1 MTRTVATAWIGAH
14 RLDDRLDARAFKP
27 WVLSLIDKCTGF
39 PEGTIA
45 IGSKP
50 ECMFLARGVGSASP
64 SPGRFAVYKA
74 KEVGEFALYDPE
86 SYIDSCPDTKVL
98 HNDDVVLTSSGI
110 GTIGRAALFDGSS
123 PKGAAKAATVDNHV
137 SIIRLRGKQI
147 LPPYLCAFLNSSPG
161 KAWSEWGTTGST
173 RLLELSVDKVSRF
186 QIPLPDRRVQEYIGA
201 RVSLASRF
209 YSEAQ
214 HLRAKATDVLRK
226 EWNLDDIERA
236 VARLSRRQAHL
247 VAPDVLS
254 DRWDAGY
261 YQPWHLHVADE
272 LDQRDCWKVSDLIH
286 PPTKGIQP
294 SYEQDGT
301 IPALTVTHIDPFII
315 DRRNAV
321 QAVTTKWLE
330 SNERARIHPNEVL
343 ITVTGPPLGEAAVV
357 EDFHLP
363 SAVNSDVAHMRML
376 SSFPFPNLLAAMLN
390 SPLGQW
396 QTVRFCKGVRQ
407 KHLYP
412 EDLLGFRFPKLPAL
426 ALEALEDDFRTACV
440 LLEKARAFVDEAK
453 SDVEALVDGTLDTA
467 AILSGR
473 LKAPTY
479 EGLVQAIATKG
490 AR

>member
-1 MTRTVATAWIGAH
+1 MESQLNECHQPLSRLGNFAKLFTGPFGSELPSSLYDTPNGVPLLRVQNIGDLFLNEEELARIPQSVHEELIRSSLVPGDLSFAKAGRLGAMSRIPAHIEECNITQHIVGVKVQTNKISGSYLAAFFLSRFGRFQLERQGVGTLIKYLGIDETRQASVAVPDEKIQNFIGSKIELAERCHREGLSRRTRATGLLHGNWELEELRRGIGHFSRQVAH
-14 RLDDRLDARAFKP
+14 MVPVALFADRLDA
-27 WVLSLIDKCTGF
+27 
-39 PEGTIA
+39 E
-45 IGSKP
+45 
-50 ECMFLARGVGSASP
+50 
-64 SPGRFAVYKA
+64 
-74 KEVGEFALYDPE
+74 
-86 SYIDSCPDTKVL
+86 
-98 HNDDVVLTSSGI
+98 
-110 GTIGRAALFDGSS
+110 
-123 PKGAAKAATVDNHV
+123 
-137 SIIRLRGKQI
+137 
-147 LPPYLCAFLNSSPG
+147 
-161 KAWSEWGTTGST
+161 
-173 RLLELSVDKVSRF
+173 
-186 QIPLPDRRVQEYIGA
+186 
-201 RVSLASRF
+201 
-209 YSEAQ
+209 
-214 HLRAKATDVLRK
+214 
-226 EWNLDDIERA
+226 
-236 VARLSRRQAHL
+236 
-247 VAPDVLS
+247 
-254 DRWDAGY
+254 Y

-272 LDQRDCWKVSDLIH
+272 LDRRDCWKVGDLVH

-294 SYEQDGT
+294 SYEQAGA

-315 DRRNAV
+315 DRRNAA

-376 SSFPFPNLLAAMLN
+376 SSFSFPNLLAAMLN

-412 EDLLGFRFPKLPAL
+412 EDLLGFRFPKLPAQ
-426 ALEALEDDFRTACV
+426 ALEGLEDDFRTACV